1 MLKKIF
7 ILLIVSSIFYSVKF
21 VMFDYEISNG
31 KRVGNLTKVS
41 KKGKFVQTWE
51 LTIDEG
57 VGDKLTTFLSVK
69 DDDLAQELF
78 QFEGKQV
85 ILFYSEHFMGWPRD
99 TKYVVTSWK
108 PQETKVEITPSNGDN
123 KMLGLLE
130 KSLFCSF
137 LGSLRKNSE
146 LYEQVK
152 QFMKQD
158 NLYLYKQYQL
168 CNE

>member
-7 ILLIVSSIFYSVKF
+7 LLLIVSSVFYAVKF

-41 KKGKFVQTWE
+41 KKGKFIQTWE

-69 DDDLAQELF
+69 DDDLAEELF
-78 QFEGKQV
+78 QFEGKEV

-108 PQETKVEITPSNGDN
+108 PQEEKVEIKNSPNNDKLMG
-123 KMLGLLE
+123 MLE
-130 KSLFCSF
+130 KTMFCSF